1 MYYPMRA
8 VRSGRYKLIWNIAH
22 PLPFP
27 FAQDLYQ
34 SAVWQETLKR
44 KAPEELYGV
53 RSIKTLLQRPEFEL
67 YDLEA
72 DPAERTNLAA
82 SVEYTATLKS
92 LQEKLRQFQKQ
103 TDDPWLLKWEHE

>member
-8 VRSGRYKLIWNIAH
+8 VRSGRYKLIWNVAH
-22 PLPFP
+22 QLPFP

-44 KAPEELYGV
+44 KAPDELYGV
-53 RSIKTLLQRPEFEL
+53 RSVKSFLQRPEFEL

-72 DPAERTNLAA
+72 DPGERNNLAT
-82 SVEYTATLKS
+82 SVEHSTTLKS
-92 LQEKLRQFQKQ
+92 LQEKLRRFQKE
-103 TDDPWLLKWEHE
+103 TEDPWLSKWEYE